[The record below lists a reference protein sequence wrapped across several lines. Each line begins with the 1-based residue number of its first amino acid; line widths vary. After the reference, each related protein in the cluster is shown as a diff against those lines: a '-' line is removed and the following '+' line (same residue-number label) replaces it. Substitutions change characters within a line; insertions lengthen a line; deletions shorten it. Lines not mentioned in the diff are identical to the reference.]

1 MVVEQSLT
9 HFTMATIHLKFISQL
24 HAATLLFPFAFAMIE
39 GSQFKIHLFGKV
51 ALVDQTNP
59 LLHEHSLIAEELKIS
74 KEFASAEQ
82 FFTHLLS

>member
-1 MVVEQSLT
+1 
-9 HFTMATIHLKFISQL
+9 
-24 HAATLLFPFAFAMIE
+24 MIE